1 MAELLALPYQRAS
14 IGGIVTSRSFNH
26 SGPGQ
31 SPSFFL
37 SSLAKQFAEIESD
50 SRPPKLKV
58 GNLNVKRDFTDVR
71 DIVIAYD
78 MLLDKGKAGETYNV
92 CSGVSVSL
100 ADIVQMFQAITGV
113 NVAIESDPNRIR
125 SNEIV
130 EICGDPRKLRDLT
143 GWCPMIPLEQTIW
156 DLVNHWR
163 FTSREGTVQFA
174 R

>member
-1 MAELLALPYQRAS
+1 
-14 IGGIVTSRSFNH
+14 
-26 SGPGQ
+26 
-31 SPSFFL
+31 
-37 SSLAKQFAEIESD
+37 
-50 SRPPKLKV
+50 
-58 GNLNVKRDFTDVR
+58 
-71 DIVIAYD
+71 